1 MTLLIG
7 VLILV
12 ALVFIT
18 ITLITLLFMKGSQ
31 EQKRPAA
38 VKKRK
43 AAVKKRKAARVTVK
57 KDSSSVARRRKEG
70 LELYTGG
77 KTKREIAR
85 QLGVTPKAVNVWL
98 LRAGIRSHK
107 TQYSTDFKVGVRI
120 GNLRKAKK
128 LTTGELATLVGSTC
142 GMICSWERGDGL
154 PSLEYLFEI
163 AKAFDVSAEYLAR
176 GDAATKAA
184 IGRVV

>member
-7 VLILV
+7 VLILL
-12 ALVFIT
+12 ALVFIA
-18 ITLITLLFMKGSQ
+18 IILLFMKGSQ
-31 EQKRPAA
+31 EQKRP
-38 VKKRK
+38 